1 MDSRRMTTE
10 EFKEE
15 LFGINYKIRVV
26 GEYTK
31 ANDRIKVQCKTCNH
45 TWNAI
50 PASLRLGVGCPKCAG
65 VLQLTHDQF
74 VARLRVLQPDLI
86 PLTEYINTKE
96 KVVVKCKVCGYVWS
110 TQPYIILL
118 QHLQDKERDVRNVRA
133 GAGELRMNLLR
144 RSQICH
150 LQLKSLERLLV
161 EINLYWCN
169 VPNVIGF
176 GTHGR
181 GVY

>member
-1 MDSRRMTTE
+1 MPG
-10 EFKEE
+10 
-15 LFGINYKIRVV
+15 GIAPPARTGPKSPPQKKKKDKIHYIPRKNLLAKNRHCSNLQPTFSSFFLLSKCQTPDYKIRVV

-110 TQPYIILL
+110 TREFDTL
-118 QHLQDKERDVRNVRA
+118 Q
-133 GAGELRMNLLR
+133 
-144 RSQICH
+144 S
-150 LQLKSLERLLV
+150 
-161 EINLYWCN
+161 
-169 VPNVIGF
+169 
-176 GTHGR
+176 
-181 GVY
+181 